1 MFNWNGFNFN
11 PAGLGILVLIIWETF
26 WKAMGLWKSAKKGD
40 TLWFTA
46 IFLINL
52 FGIIPIIYL
61 WRSKQLEE
69 VVFNTL
75 KFLHLKK

>member
-11 PAGLGILVLIIWETF
+11 PAGLGIFILIIWEAF

-40 TLWFTA
+40 TLWFVA

-52 FGIIPIIYL
+52 FGAIPIIYL

-69 VVFNTL
+69 TVFNAL
-75 KFLHLKK
+75 KFLRLKK

>member
-1 MFNWNGFNFN
+1 MFNWNFIN
-11 PAGLGILVLIIWETF
+11 PNLGSLGILLLIIWEAF

-40 TLWFTA
+40 TLWFAA

-52 FGIIPIIYL
+52 FGIIPLVYL

-69 VVFNTL
+69 AVSDTL
-75 KFLHLKK
+75 KFLRLKK